1 MLLNVPEQYPLMPP
15 AVRYRTKI
23 FHPNVHFKV
32 CHYPTSCVRANWS
45 SLPFTRRGVVADG
58 RNLLRHPEDGVD
70 ARVDVASRLPGDCC
84 ADVRLGAGQPAEL
97 RRGQPAARR

>member
-32 CHYPTSCVRANWS
+32 CLSPVTRFCIVTSHFCQSDTKCCVSIADGRDLLGHLEDSMDTGVDATSCV
-45 SLPFTRRGVVADG
+45 
-58 RNLLRHPEDGVD
+58 
-70 ARVDVASRLPGDCC
+70 PGHHG
-84 ADVRLGAGQPAEL
+84 ADV
-97 RRGQPAARR
+97 